1 MNQVQCDTAQQWIVE
16 DLDEGLEECKAAVL
30 DGHLRTCSTC
40 RSFKEETSAL
50 MSLLPGDAPAEPDEN
65 FWVQY
70 RSSLHAK
77 LQEKAE
83 SRRSFW
89 RFDWK
94 IALLAACAALIL
106 FAVFPANLFREPP
119 TQTQQRYDATTASD
133 IMSELRDVY
142 GPVPAEIPRTPISTD
157 QPLIKGYT
165 GELITSPELMTWYDL
180 DAATNAY
187 AF

>member
-1 MNQVQCDTAQQWIVE
+1 MNQLQCDTAQQWIVE
-16 DLDEGLEECKAAVL
+16 ALDEGLDASKAAIL
-30 DGHLRTCSTC
+30 DLHLGSCSSC
-40 RSFKEETSAL
+40 RSFKEETAAL
-50 MSLLPGDAPAEPDEN
+50 MSLLPGDPPPEPDEN

-77 LQEKAE
+77 LQEKAAA
-83 SRRSFW
+83 RRSFW

-94 IALLAACAALIL
+94 IGVAAACAA
-106 FAVFPANLFREPP
+106 FVVVAVLSVNLFREAPV
-119 TQTQQRYDATTASD
+119 QTQQRYDATTASD
-133 IMSELRDVY
+133 IISELRDVY
-142 GPVPAEIPRTPISTD
+142 GPVAAEIPKTPISTD

-165 GELITSPELMTWYDL
+165 GELLTSPELMTWYDL